1 MNYLI
6 TETTTRPFSTVY
18 RVSIGGNGK
27 SYLSDDFLNIE
38 DANNAIDKVEQ
49 AKNNIINMAR
59 ENTDNVI
66 DQIKKVHDYL
76 IDTIEYDSSDGR
88 NVYNVYG
95 SLING
100 KAVCEGYARAFKDIL
115 DEMGIPCI
123 IVCGVGTNRSGTTE
137 SHAWNYVKI
146 NDNWYAV
153 DVTWDDPV
161 ISGYGKLTD
170 NIRYKYFL
178 VGSDVFFEDHVEDGN
193 IVEEYYFKYPEIS
206 KENY

>member
-1 MNYLI
+1 MEL
-6 TETTTRPFSTVY
+6 
-18 RVSIGGNGK
+18 
-27 SYLSDDFLNIE
+27 
-38 DANNAIDKVEQ
+38 
-49 AKNNIINMAR
+49 
-59 ENTDNVI
+59 
-66 DQIKKVHDYL
+66 
-76 IDTIEYDSSDGR
+76 
-88 NVYNVYG
+88 
-95 SLING
+95 
-100 KAVCEGYARAFKDIL
+100 C
-115 DEMGIPCI
+115 
-123 IVCGVGTNRSGTTE
+123 
-137 SHAWNYVKI
+137 KI